1 MKQLLL
7 PLVLLAA
14 ASAPA
19 AAQDDIGKGWDKIQP
34 ARGVYTL
41 RQRAAQESNG
51 AVAMS
56 GRMVAEV
63 RLTCEE
69 FVSVLTMDI
78 RASSSGQ
85 TMTVKLEQK
94 SNETRDGRIYRFSSV
109 TFENG
114 REAERREGQ
123 AVLQSREGPGEA
135 KIKGAAGEDLKLEA
149 GTVLPGTHILRMMQ
163 AAADG
168 KKELEHR
175 VFYGLDQLK
184 VTNSRVTILGA
195 GRSGKEKGLGEFADK
210 PGWTFKEEHK
220 EIGGEPGAAAQSSEM
235 FLTEDGVTTSL
246 SLSVQGLEL
255 QGTALSIEKLPKPDC
270 KK

>member
-1 MKQLLL
+1 MRYIFL
-7 PLVLLAA
+7 PLAIFAIAA
-14 ASAPA
+14 QPA

-41 RQRAAQESNG
+41 RQRGTGEST
-51 AVAMS
+51 VAMS

-63 RLTCEE
+63 RITCEE
-69 FVSVLTMDI
+69 FVSVLTMDL

-85 TMTVKLEQK
+85 TVTVKLEQN
-94 SNETRDGRIYRFSSV
+94 SNETRDGKIYRFSSV

-114 REAERREGQ
+114 RESERREGQ

-135 KIKGAAGEDLKLEA
+135 KIKGAANGEDLKLEA

-163 AAADG
+163 AAVDG

-175 VFYGLDQLK
+175 VFYGLDQMK

-210 PGWTFKEEHK
+210 PGWTIKEEHK
-220 EIGGEPGAAAQSSEM
+220 EIGGEPGAAAQASEM